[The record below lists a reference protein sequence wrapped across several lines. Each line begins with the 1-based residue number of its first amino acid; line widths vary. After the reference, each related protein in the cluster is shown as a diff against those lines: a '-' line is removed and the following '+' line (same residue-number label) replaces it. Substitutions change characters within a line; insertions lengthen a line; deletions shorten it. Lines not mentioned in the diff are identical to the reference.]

1 LTIQAALDSPCALT
15 TMPTDTRTRSSIQMN
30 ELIAGLKAEQAA
42 GSTMGSTMG
51 LTMGLTEGIAHF
63 IQDHGLADCP
73 EGVLDKTKKVIV
85 DTFAAILSGA
95 DSEVAAPLLDYARLS
110 GATGASPVWGTS
122 LRVSGET
129 AALINGSFGHA
140 LDFDDVLSMMP
151 AHPSAVIIP
160 ALCADLQ
167 THKLSGSALIEAQ
180 VMGIEV
186 GGKIGLAI
194 TTEHY
199 HRGFHGTGTLAMFCG
214 VAALAKTR
222 KLDLATTRMAFGIAS
237 SMASGV
243 RRNFGTM
250 TKPLHTGLAARNALQ
265 AVNLASSGF
274 TAALDGLEG
283 KAGFFA
289 SYGVKES
296 DPDVALR
303 GLGKPW
309 VVADPGIALKKFP
322 CCYAMHRG
330 MDGVLALRAKHG
342 FEAKDVVRLDVRM
355 PEGGM
360 EVLTF
365 PDPHTGLEGKFS
377 MEYGAAAGALDGRYG
392 IWTFTDEA
400 VRRPEVRDMLM
411 RIRAYETPECRGDDP
426 LFDTR
431 SSGSRGFVEV
441 DIELK
446 NGVKDRMRVPK
457 PPGHPSRELTWDD
470 LEGKFLDCAGEAKI
484 AKVKAKQ
491 AFAVLRNLED
501 CPDINAIVS
510 LLVHPA

>member
-1 LTIQAALDSPCALT
+1 MT
-15 TMPTDTRTRSSIQMN
+15 
-30 ELIAGLKAEQAA
+30 GLA
-42 GSTMGSTMG
+42 TG
-51 LTMGLTEGIAHF
+51 LTAGVAQF
-63 IQDHGLADCP
+63 IHDKSLADFP
-73 EGVLDKTKKVIV
+73 DGAIDKAKKVIV
-85 DTFAAILSGA
+85 DTVAVILSGA
-95 DSEVAAPLLDYARLS
+95 DSEVAEPLHEYLRRSGELS
-110 GATGASPVWGTS
+110 GGGSTPILGTALRCSP
-122 LRVSGET
+122 ET
-129 AALINGSFGHA
+129 AALINGTYGHA

-160 ALCADLQ
+160 AVFAGV
-167 THKLSGSALIEAQ
+167 THKTLTGKTLIEAQ

-214 VAALAKTR
+214 VAALAKTHN
-222 KLDLATTRMAFGIAS
+222 LDVATTRIAFGIAS
-237 SMASGV
+237 SMASGI

-265 AVNLASSGF
+265 AVNLAMSGF
-274 TAALDGLEG
+274 TAAEDGLEG

-289 SYGVKES
+289 SYGTKES
-296 DPDVALR
+296 DPQVALD

-309 VVADPGIALKKFP
+309 IITDPGIALKRFP
-322 CCYAMHRG
+322 CCYASHRG
-330 MDGVLALRAKHG
+330 IDGTLALKTKHG
-342 FEAKDVVRLDVRM
+342 FKADDIARLECRM

-365 PDPHTGLEGKFS
+365 DNPQTGLEGKFS
-377 MEYGAAAGALDGRYG
+377 LQYSIAAAALDGHCG

-400 VRRPEVRDMLM
+400 VRRAEIKALLKRT
-411 RIRAYETPECRGDDP
+411 RAYETPECRGDDP

-441 DIELK
+441 EIELN
-446 NGVKDRMRVPK
+446 NGTKDGLRVPK

-470 LEGKFLDCAGEAKI
+470 LEAKFSDCAREAKI
-484 AKVKAKQ
+484 AETKAQQ
-491 AFAVLRNLED
+491 AFTALRNLED
-501 CPDINAIVS
+501 CADLSTVIA
-510 LLVHPA
+510 LLVH